1 MVHQTVTASRR
12 RPKRGAAVRCTPP
25 LSQKPGCQNQ
35 VQMAKLSIVKA
46 RLEKEVN
53 GYVLI
58 SGKEAAVIDP
68 GEPAEKLAG
77 QLDGAT
83 LKWILATHGHPGHL
97 AGKDALKETTGAATA
112 MHVADAKLFLRS
124 ADRYLLDGEELEL
137 GEVKIRVIHTPGHSP
152 GSLSFLVGNHLF
164 TGDTLLAGGIG
175 KEMPGADLRLQMMS
189 IGNKLLRLPLTTAV
203 YPGHGPATS
212 LEAELRSNP
221 IFRGVGRAQA

>member
-1 MVHQTVTASRR
+1 
-12 RPKRGAAVRCTPP
+12 
-25 LSQKPGCQNQ
+25 
-35 VQMAKLSIVKA
+35 MAKLSIVKA

-53 GYVLI
+53 GYVLV
-58 SGKEAAVIDP
+58 SGGEAAVIDP

-77 QLDGAT
+77 QLDSAE

-97 AGKDALKETTGAATA
+97 AGKDALQEATGATTA

-124 ADRYLLDGEELEL
+124 ADRYLVDGEELEL

-175 KEMPGADLRLQMMS
+175 KELPGSDLRLLMMS
-189 IGNKLLRLPLTTAV
+189 IGSKLLRLPLATAI

-212 LEAELRSNP
+212 LEAELRTNP
-221 IFRGVGRAQA
+221 IFRGIGR

>member
-1 MVHQTVTASRR
+1 
-12 RPKRGAAVRCTPP
+12 
-25 LSQKPGCQNQ
+25 
-35 VQMAKLSIVKA
+35 MAKLSIVKA

-53 GYVLI
+53 GYVLV
-58 SGKEAAVIDP
+58 SGGEAAVIDP
-68 GEPAEKLAG
+68 GEPADKLAG
-77 QLDGAT
+77 QLGGAE
-83 LKWILATHGHPGHL
+83 LKWILVTHGHPGHL
-97 AGKDALKETTGAATA
+97 AGKDALKESTGGATG

-124 ADRYLLDGEELEL
+124 ADRYLVDGEELEL
-137 GEVKIRVIHTPGHSP
+137 GEVKIRVMHTPGHSP

-175 KEMPGADLRLQMMS
+175 KELPGSDLRLQMMS

-221 IFRGVGRAQA
+221 IFRRA